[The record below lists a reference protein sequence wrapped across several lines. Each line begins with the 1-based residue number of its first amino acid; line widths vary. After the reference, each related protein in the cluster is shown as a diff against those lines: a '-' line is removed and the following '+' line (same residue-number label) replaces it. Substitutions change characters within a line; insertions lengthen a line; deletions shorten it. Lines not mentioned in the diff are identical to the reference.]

1 MRSLRVADASLERR
15 RSRERVRKY
24 DRSSKSEK
32 VVRESSHESL
42 PSSGRERQ
50 FVEPRASCRTLCVR
64 KLPLSLDSDAVQE
77 YLHNEFSPYGN
88 VEIQVVKISG
98 QRVALINFAR
108 PSEARNAFKSKQ
120 KARIHDRLL
129 SVEMWEE
136 SESYSLDTDPRTA
149 YSSYYRHRDVNEI
162 DLLID
167 GGSRSRR
174 TSEQED
180 DSSRRGRARASRNL
194 RPDRSRSPIPSQR
207 EPERQSNPRIKRR
220 QEPSELEENDPK
232 ATRTLFV
239 GSLEPDITDG
249 EVRDTFERF
258 GFVEQIDVK
267 RPNTS
272 HAYAFVR
279 FANVDMALQA
289 KAKMSGKSVRSFHC
303 KIGFGKP
310 IVSRYIYISGLDN
323 WASREELERF
333 LLCFGT
339 LLNFEWHSRKN
350 YAVVAYQ
357 TPEIAEEASKQLKL
371 LSFRRPEYR
380 LIVDFIDPEGRELT
394 TDHANSQADQL
405 RTPLLPFSNPPFQ
418 LRPDI
423 VSATLGRHVNASN
436 FRFPLPFPN
445 PFAPGFDPLFQSQMM
460 RTSATDSGPILGP
473 SLLPT
478 CINSDLSEPPE
489 NHSRRRHL
497 RDHPTHRQG
506 PPHGRR
512 YAKQSRYRP
521 ISPIDN
527 LLRPDLGRLGSMDP
541 VLSAIVSMPD
551 LDAFLGPAIWNGQI
565 FVKKSVFKFRC
576 LHAVGDPKIGQNFIR
591 DPLEEIERQK
601 RQTVNFQLPH
611 QAIIDASWMVEAV
624 HRINLAISADP
635 PTFSVLLA
643 LPWEDELTKNSA
655 TPPPSGSAEKNVGEE
670 TVTTSDVEKIMED
683 HKERPLTCLVSYL
696 RLKQRAALLTLLP
709 VGTAEKLAVSVNYK
723 ILLFTPSSFSL
734 SLLKFSAPRLNSELA
749 FVDDFLVMLVLKI

>member
-1 MRSLRVADASLERR
+1 MRLWSVVVHVSE
-15 RSRERVRKY
+15 
-24 DRSSKSEK
+24 SEK
-32 VVRESSHESL
+32 VSRELSHESL
-42 PSSGRERQ
+42 PSSGRDRQ
-50 FVEPRASCRTLCVR
+50 FAETRASCRTLCVR

-77 YLHNEFSPYGN
+77 YLHNEFSPYGS
-88 VEIQVVKISG
+88 VDIQIVKING
-98 QRVALINFAR
+98 QRVALINFSR
-108 PSEARNAFKSKQ
+108 SSEARNAFRSKQ

-129 SVEMWEE
+129 SVEMWDE
-136 SESYSLDTDPRTA
+136 SESYSLDTTPKTT
-149 YSSYYRHRDVNEI
+149 YSSHYPPRDVNEM
-162 DLLID
+162 DLLVD
-167 GGSRSRR
+167 GGGRGRR

-180 DSSRRGRARASRNL
+180 DSSRRGRTRTSRNF
-194 RPDRSRSPIPSQR
+194 RSDRSRSPIPSQR
-207 EPERQSNPRIKRR
+207 EPERQSYSRTKRR
-220 QEPSELEENDPK
+220 QEPSDLEENDPK

-239 GSLEPDITDG
+239 GSLEPDITDS

-289 KAKMSGKSVRSFHC
+289 KAKMSGKSVRLFHC

-350 YAVVAYQ
+350 YAIVAYQ
-357 TPEIAEEASKQLKL
+357 TPEIAEEATKQLKL

-380 LIVDFIDPEGRELT
+380 LIVDFIDPEGRELATDSAT
-394 TDHANSQADQL
+394 TQAEPL
-405 RTPLLPFSNPPFQ
+405 RAPLLPFSNPPFQ

-423 VSATLGRHVNASN
+423 VSATLGRHVDASN

-445 PFAPGFDPLFQSQMM
+445 PFAPGFDPIFQSQMM
-460 RTSATDSGPILGP
+460 RTNAPDSAPILGP
-473 SLLPT
+473 SLLPS

-489 NHSRRRHL
+489 SHSRRRHQ
-497 RDHPTHRQG
+497 RDQPTHRQG

-541 VLSAIVSMPD
+541 VLSAVVSMPD
-551 LDAFLGPAIWNGQI
+551 LDAFLGPSIWNGNI

-576 LHAVGDPKIGQNFIR
+576 LHAVGDPKIGQNFIS
-591 DPLEEIERQK
+591 DSGETNEKQE
-601 RQTVNFQLPH
+601 RQTVNFQLLH

-635 PTFSVLLA
+635 PAFSVLLA
-643 LPWEDELTKNSA
+643 LPWEGELTKKSA
-655 TPPPSGSAEKNVGEE
+655 TPPPSGSAEKDAVGE
-670 TVTTSDVEKIMED
+670 TAPTTDVEKLKEGNT
-683 HKERPLTCLVSYL
+683 ERPLTCLVSYL
-696 RLKQRAALLTLLP
+696 RLKQRAALLTLFP
-709 VGTAEKLAVSVNYK
+709 TDNADKPAVSVNYK

-749 FVDDFLVMLVLKI
+749 FVDDFLVMLVLKT